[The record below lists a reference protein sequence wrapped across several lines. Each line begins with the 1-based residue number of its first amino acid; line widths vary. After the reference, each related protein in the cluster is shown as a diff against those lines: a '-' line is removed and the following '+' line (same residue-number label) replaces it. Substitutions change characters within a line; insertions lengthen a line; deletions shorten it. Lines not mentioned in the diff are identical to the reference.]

1 MNPLL
6 KWQYDQLLKELLL
19 LQEHQTEPS
28 RSCESKSEMCVRK
41 HLLII
46 EAYAQETAPMEEKE
60 DYEEKLLR
68 LADEARRFR
77 KEEEAALRGESAGES
92 FDALEWPKRWRKAFE
107 AYGLELNTEEGE
119 EDLKASVIADK
130 DDM

>member
-19 LQEHQTEPS
+19 LQEHQADPS
-28 RSCESKSEMCVRK
+28 CPCESKSEMCVRK

-46 EAYAQETAPMEEKE
+46 EAYAQETAPMEEKDE
-60 DYEEKLLR
+60 YKQKLLQ

-77 KEEEAALRGESAGES
+77 KEEEVALLGESVEYS
-92 FDALEWPKRWRKAFE
+92 FDALEWPRTWRKAFE
-107 AYGLELNTEEGE
+107 AYSLGAE
-119 EDLKASVIADK
+119 
-130 DDM
+130 